1 MTSEYFKPIIDLF
14 LANPIAQ
21 TAGFIGMFFIWLAFL
36 NKDDLKTIKLLF
48 ISCFFW

>member
-1 MTSEYFKPIIDLF
+1 MIFEFFNPIIDLF

-21 TAGFIGMFFIWLAFL
+21 TSGFIGMFLIWFAFL

-48 ISCFFW
+48 IASFFW